1 MRTKKGKSLAA
12 AELKTAWA
20 EYYASN
26 REEKLSDYEAEG
38 WKTLATIAEESSQSV
53 PTVTSQMKALTAKK
67 VFEKKIIRS
76 RCSNGVREVAIFRP
90 VCQRRANSHA
100 KH

>member
-1 MRTKKGKSLAA
+1 MRKKKRPTVASPDLS
-12 AELKTAWA
+12 EAWSK
-20 EYYASN
+20 YYASN
-26 REEKLSDYEAEG
+26 REEKLSDYEDEG
-38 WKTLATIAEESSQSV
+38 WKTLATIAEESGQSV

-90 VCQRRANSHA
+90 ACQRRANSNA